1 MTATVDGV
9 LDRLRRQ
16 DVSVPEPGQLLSIA
30 ETAERTGVSAH
41 TLRYYERIGLLA
53 VGRDATGR
61 RRYTADDFA
70 RVVFLNRLRLTGMPI
85 RELSRYVALAN
96 AGPHTEPERLAM
108 LLEQRAAVV
117 AQLAELRRAL
127 DTIDFKIQTYGGAA
141 GPT

>member
-1 MTATVDGV
+1 MTATVESV
-9 LDRLRRQ
+9 HELLCRQ
-16 DVSVPEPGQLLSIA
+16 NVSVPEPGQLLTIA

-53 VGRDATGR
+53 IGRDAAGQ

-70 RVVFLNRLRLTGMPI
+70 RVVFLNRLRMTGMPI

-108 LLEQRAAVV
+108 LLEQRAKVV
-117 AQLAELRRAL
+117 AQLAELRIAL
-127 DTIDFKIQTYGGAA
+127 DTIDYKINTYGGAC